1 VSDFHFFD
9 QSDDVDLILSGLN
22 NIVSFIAREPLG
34 EDIMPGNLD
43 FMKVL
48 VGGNDIILGQEEFL
62 GVFNFLKSSIE
73 IAARYPKEEENKKDG
88 TSDHAEKEVEFLVVP
103 KRMEVL
109 ICDPVEIVKSKGC
122 NLKLGSI
129 RSSGSS

>member
-1 VSDFHFFD
+1 MSDFHFFY

-62 GVFNFLKSSIE
+62 GVFHFLKSSIE
-73 IAARYPKEEENKKDG
+73 IAARYPKE
-88 TSDHAEKEVEFLVVP
+88 
-103 KRMEVL
+103 
-109 ICDPVEIVKSKGC
+109 
-122 NLKLGSI
+122 
-129 RSSGSS
+129 